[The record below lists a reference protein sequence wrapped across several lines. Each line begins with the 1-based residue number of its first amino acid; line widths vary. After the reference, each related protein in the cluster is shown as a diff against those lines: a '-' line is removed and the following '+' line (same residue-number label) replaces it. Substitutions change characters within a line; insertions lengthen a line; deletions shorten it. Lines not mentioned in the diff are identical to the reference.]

1 MFRSDFDAMTPAHPE
16 ENMNARVIWLI
27 VALLAAPQVAA
38 CDRGEAPNGGEED
51 AQVDPD
57 LGTLKVI
64 NQTTEPVAIFLD
76 GQELY
81 AIQPASTSTFRN
93 LPTRRVNIYG
103 VGRIS
108 QKHYG
113 LPELTVEEQG
123 DYEWTIRP

>member
-1 MFRSDFDAMTPAHPE
+1 MDVRM
-16 ENMNARVIWLI
+16 VWLM
-27 VALLAAPQVAA
+27 VAALIAAPVAA
-38 CDRGEAPNGGEED
+38 GCHRDDTGSDGAEQD
-51 AQVDPD
+51 AEVDPD
-57 LGTLKVI
+57 LGTLQVF

-81 AIQPASTSTFRN
+81 AIQPGSTSTFRN

-113 LPELTVEEQG
+113 LPELTIAEQG
-123 DYEWTIRP
+123 DYQWTIRP

>member
-1 MFRSDFDAMTPAHPE
+1 MDARTA
-16 ENMNARVIWLI
+16 WLV
-27 VALLAAPQVAA
+27 VALIAAPVAA
-38 CDRGEAPNGGEED
+38 GCDRGAGEAGGSIED
-51 AQVDPD
+51 VEVDPD
-57 LGTLKVI
+57 LGTLKVL

-76 GQELY
+76 GDELY
-81 AIQPASTSTFRN
+81 AIQPGSTSTFRN

-113 LPELTVEEQG
+113 LPELTIAEKG

>member
-1 MFRSDFDAMTPAHPE
+1 MD
-16 ENMNARVIWLI
+16 ARVIWLI
-27 VALLAAPQVAA
+27 VALLAAPQAA
-38 CDRGEAPNGGEED
+38 GCDRAEAPNDGDED
-51 AQVDPD
+51 VQVDPD

-81 AIQPASTSTFRN
+81 AIQPASTSTFQN

-113 LPELTVEEQG
+113 LPELTVAEGG

>member
-1 MFRSDFDAMTPAHPE
+1 MFPPDFRYDDAREPE
-16 ENMNARVIWLI
+16 ENMDARVICLI
-27 VALLAAPQVAA
+27 AALLAAPQVAA
-38 CDRGEAPNGGEED
+38 CDRGEAPNGADED

-113 LPELTVEEQG
+113 LPELTVAEQG

>member
-1 MFRSDFDAMTPAHPE
+1 MDARMG
-16 ENMNARVIWLI
+16 WLI
-27 VALLAAPQVAA
+27 LALIATPVAA
-38 CDRGEAPNGGEED
+38 GCDRGPGESAGGAEEVD
-51 AQVDPD
+51 VDPD
-57 LGTLKVI
+57 LGTLKVL

-76 GQELY
+76 GDELY
-81 AIQPASTSTFRN
+81 AIQPGSTSTFRN

-113 LPELTVEEQG
+113 LPELTIVEKG

>member
-1 MFRSDFDAMTPAHPE
+1 MHV
-16 ENMNARVIWLI
+16 RVAWAIA
-27 VALLAAPQVAA
+27 ALLVAPVAA
-38 CDRGEAPNGGEED
+38 GCGRGGEPGSGNGEED
-51 AQVDPD
+51 VAVDSD
-57 LGTLKVI
+57 LGTLKVV
-64 NQTTEPVAIFLD
+64 NQTTEPVAIYLD

-81 AIQPASTSTFRN
+81 AIQPGSQSTFRN

-113 LPELTVEEQG
+113 LPELTIAEKG

>member
-1 MFRSDFDAMTPAHPE
+1 MDARKA
-16 ENMNARVIWLI
+16 WLI
-27 VALLAAPQVAA
+27 AALIAAPGMAG
-38 CDRGEAPNGGEED
+38 CDREAGPGADGAEQD
-51 AQVDPD
+51 AAVNPD
-57 LGTLKVI
+57 LGTLQVF
-64 NQTTEPVAIFLD
+64 NQTTEPIAIFLD

-81 AIQPASTSTFRN
+81 AIQPGSTSTFRN

-113 LPELTVEEQG
+113 LPELTIEEQG

>member
-1 MFRSDFDAMTPAHPE
+1 
-16 ENMNARVIWLI
+16 MNARMAWLILGLI
-27 VALLAAPQVAA
+27 VAPGAAG
-38 CDRGEAPNGGEED
+38 CDRGSGPGSAGDQD
-51 AQVDPD
+51 ADVNPD
-57 LGTLKVI
+57 LGTLQVF

-81 AIQPASTSTFRN
+81 AIQPGSTSTFRN

-113 LPELTVEEQG
+113 LPELTIEEEG

>member
-1 MFRSDFDAMTPAHPE
+1 MFQWGFRCAEAENPE
-16 ENMNARVIWLI
+16 ENMDLRTTWLI
-27 VALLAAPQVAA
+27 VALVAAPLAAA
-38 CDRGEAPNGGEED
+38 CDRGEAPNGDDED
-51 AQVDPD
+51 VQVDPD

-64 NQTTEPVAIFLD
+64 NQTTEPVAIYLD

-81 AIQPASTSTFRN
+81 AIQPASASTFRN

-113 LPELTVEEQG
+113 LPELTVAEQG

>member
-1 MFRSDFDAMTPAHPE
+1 
-16 ENMNARVIWLI
+16 MNARMAWLI
-27 VALLAAPQVAA
+27 VLAVIAAPVVAG
-38 CDRGEAPNGGEED
+38 CDRDGPEAGGAEQE
-51 AQVDPD
+51 AEVDPD
-57 LGTLKVI
+57 LGTLQVF

-81 AIQPASTSTFRN
+81 AIQPGSTSTFRN
-93 LPTRRVNIYG
+93 LPARRVTIYG

-113 LPELTVEEQG
+113 LPELTIAEGG

>member
-1 MFRSDFDAMTPAHPE
+1 MD
-16 ENMNARVIWLI
+16 ARVAWLFAALI
-27 VALLAAPQVAA
+27 VAPIGAS
-38 CDRGEAPNGGEED
+38 CDRGGEPDAAASEEEAEVN
-51 AQVDPD
+51 PD
-57 LGTLKVI
+57 LGTLKVV
-64 NQTTEPVAIFLD
+64 NRTTEPVAIFLD

-81 AIQPASTSTFRN
+81 AIQPGSQSTFRN

-113 LPELTVEEQG
+113 LPELTIAERG

>member
-1 MFRSDFDAMTPAHPE
+1 MDV
-16 ENMNARVIWLI
+16 RVTWLI
-27 VALLAAPQVAA
+27 VALLAAPQAA
-38 CDRGEAPNGGEED
+38 GCDRAEAPNGEED
-51 AQVDPD
+51 VQVDTD

-81 AIQPASTSTFRN
+81 AIQPASTSTFQN

-113 LPELTVEEQG
+113 LPELTVVEGG

>member
-1 MFRSDFDAMTPAHPE
+1 MDA
-16 ENMNARVIWLI
+16 RIGWLI
-27 VALLAAPQVAA
+27 VALIGAPGLAG
-38 CDRGEAPNGGEED
+38 CDREAGPGAGRAEQDVEVN
-51 AQVDPD
+51 PD
-57 LGTLKVI
+57 LGTLQVF

-81 AIQPASTSTFRN
+81 AIQPGSTSTFRN

-113 LPELTVEEQG
+113 LPELSIEEEG

>member
-1 MFRSDFDAMTPAHPE
+1 MD
-16 ENMNARVIWLI
+16 ARVAWLIAALI
-27 VALLAAPQVAA
+27 VAPALAG
-38 CDRGEAPNGGEED
+38 CERGGGPEAGGAGQEADVNPN
-51 AQVDPD
+51 
-57 LGTLKVI
+57 LGTLKVL
-64 NQTTEPVAIFLD
+64 NRTTEPVAIYLD

-81 AIQPASTSTFRN
+81 AIQPGSASTFRN

-113 LPELTVEEQG
+113 LPELTIAEQG

>member
-1 MFRSDFDAMTPAHPE
+1 MD
-16 ENMNARVIWLI
+16 ARVAWAI
-27 VALLAAPQVAA
+27 VALILAPVMTG
-38 CDRGEAPNGGEED
+38 CDRGAGPDSGAGDEEV
-51 AQVDPD
+51 AVDPD
-57 LGTLKVI
+57 LGTLKVV
-64 NQTTEPVAIFLD
+64 NQTTEPVAIYLD

-81 AIQPASTSTFRN
+81 AIQPGSQSTFRN

-113 LPELTVEEQG
+113 LPELTIAEKG

>member
-1 MFRSDFDAMTPAHPE
+1 MDLRTT
-16 ENMNARVIWLI
+16 WLI
-27 VALLAAPQVAA
+27 VALVAAPLAAA
-38 CDRGEAPNGGEED
+38 CDRGEAPDSDED
-51 AQVDPD
+51 VQVDTD

-64 NQTTEPVAIFLD
+64 NQTTEPVAIYLD
-76 GQELY
+76 GEELY

-113 LPELTVEEQG
+113 LPELTVAEQG

>member
-1 MFRSDFDAMTPAHPE
+1 MD
-16 ENMNARVIWLI
+16 ARVTWLI
-27 VALLAAPQVAA
+27 VALLAAPMVAG
-38 CDRGEAPNGGEED
+38 CGPGGETGNGGDED

-57 LGTLKVI
+57 LGTLKVN

-81 AIQPASTSTFRN
+81 AVQPGSASTFRN

-113 LPELTVEEQG
+113 LPELTVAEQG

>member
-1 MFRSDFDAMTPAHPE
+1 MDARATC
-16 ENMNARVIWLI
+16 LI
-27 VALLAAPQVAA
+27 VALLVAPVAA
-38 CDRGEAPNGGEED
+38 GCGPGGETANGGDEEARID
-51 AQVDPD
+51 TD
-57 LGTLKVI
+57 LGTLKVN

-81 AIQPASTSTFRN
+81 AVQPGSASTFRN

-113 LPELTVEEQG
+113 LPELTVAEEG

>member
-1 MFRSDFDAMTPAHPE
+1 MD
-16 ENMNARVIWLI
+16 ARVAWLTVVLI
-27 VALLAAPQVAA
+27 AAPALA
-38 CDRGEAPNGGEED
+38 GCDRGGGPEAGGADQEVE
-51 AQVDPD
+51 VNPD
-57 LGTLKVI
+57 LGTLKVV
-64 NQTTEPVAIFLD
+64 NRTTEPVAIFLD

-81 AIQPASTSTFRN
+81 AIQPGSESTFRN

-113 LPELTVEEQG
+113 LPELTIAEKG

>member
-1 MFRSDFDAMTPAHPE
+1 MDVRKAWVMAL
-16 ENMNARVIWLI
+16 ALI
-27 VALLAAPQVAA
+27 AAPVAA
-38 CDRGEAPNGGEED
+38 GCDRDGPADGGSED
-51 AQVDPD
+51 AEVDTD
-57 LGTLKVI
+57 LGTLQVF

-81 AIQPASTSTFRN
+81 AIQPGSTSTFRN

-113 LPELTVEEQG
+113 LPELTIAEQG
-123 DYEWTIRP
+123 EYEWTIRP

>member
-1 MFRSDFDAMTPAHPE
+1 MDARMAWL
-16 ENMNARVIWLI
+16 VI
-27 VALLAAPQVAA
+27 ALVAAPMAGG
-38 CDRGEAPNGGEED
+38 CDRGPADTAGGSED
-51 AQVDPD
+51 VEVDSD
-57 LGTLKVI
+57 LGTLKVL

-76 GQELY
+76 GDELY
-81 AIQPASTSTFRN
+81 AIQPGSTSTFRN

-113 LPELTVEEQG
+113 LPELTIAEKG

>member
-1 MFRSDFDAMTPAHPE
+1 
-16 ENMNARVIWLI
+16 MNARKEWLI
-27 VALLAAPQVAA
+27 VLALIAAPVMAG
-38 CDRGEAPNGGEED
+38 CDRDGPEAGGAEQD
-51 AQVDPD
+51 AEVDPD
-57 LGTLKVI
+57 LGTLQVF

-81 AIQPASTSTFRN
+81 AIQPGSTSTFRN
-93 LPTRRVNIYG
+93 LPARRVNIYG

-113 LPELTVEEQG
+113 LPELTIAEGE